1 MPQSNPRI
9 HSASS
14 FATSHC
20 ETSNNDVPIFLG
32 NEQNMT
38 DELNEFITRYVEI
51 LAAFR
56 ELELVEHATPENV
69 RGITVYL
76 LSKKGKTS
84 DKTILSEE
92 LKNAGNPW
100 TPQLDQE
107 LQEDYAKDQNL
118 KNLAAKYHR
127 TTGAIRSRLEKLG
140 VIRF

>member
-1 MPQSNPRI
+1 
-9 HSASS
+9 
-14 FATSHC
+14 
-20 ETSNNDVPIFLG
+20 
-32 NEQNMT
+32 MT
-38 DELNEFITRYVEI
+38 DELSEFMTLYVEI

-69 RGITVYL
+69 REITIYL
-76 LSKKGKTS
+76 LKKKGKAS
-84 DKTILSEE
+84 DKNVLSEE